1 MAMRKYKHDR
11 PGIIFAR
18 SPSDPGTRTQTQA
31 ACDSHAELHVIGLT
45 NGYHGD
51 TLGAMDAVAETPYNN
66 DDQTPWYLLSLF
78 SLLLLVNLT
87 ACPLLQAASKRN
99 WLGQTCANFAP
110 SWSNGQLQTHCKQH
124 GRGSG

>member
-11 PGIIFAR
+11 PGVIFAR
-18 SPSDPGTRTQTQA
+18 SPSDPGTRTQPQA

-66 DDQTPWYLLSLF
+66 EDQTPWYVLFLL
-78 SLLLLVNLT
+78 SLLLLLLLLLLNLT
-87 ACPLLQAASKRN
+87 ACHFLQATSKCN
-99 WLGQTCANFAP
+99 WLGQTCAKFTP
-110 SWSNGQLQTHCKQH
+110 SWSNGQL
-124 GRGSG
+124 